1 MQNPTSRGRAHSHK
15 RSQHYVKIPALPV
28 RWDGNDSRRCDHYR
42 RKGFAACLHKSDMRL
57 GLDCGVPVPFSQ
69 FHKGLPMCGGKGG
82 SGTLHKISAAAGP
95 SSDGGLLAVW
105 AFLGSVLP

>member
-1 MQNPTSRGRAHSHK
+1 MQLA
-15 RSQHYVKIPALPV
+15 V
-28 RWDGNDSRRCDHYR
+28 
-42 RKGFAACLHKSDMRL
+42 AAFVCPLEHAMRHGAGTAAE

-105 AFLGSVLP
+105 AFLGSVLLP